1 MFFLNI
7 IKYLGVKIFRCF
19 YMISKLVRWLIVMF
33 EAYVIDP
40 MSDRKRSIIM
50 NILLIFCS
58 GLAAELGKN

>member
-1 MFFLNI
+1 
-7 IKYLGVKIFRCF
+7 
-19 YMISKLVRWLIVMF
+19 MISKLVRWIIVMF

-40 MSDRKRSIIM
+40 MSDRKRSIII